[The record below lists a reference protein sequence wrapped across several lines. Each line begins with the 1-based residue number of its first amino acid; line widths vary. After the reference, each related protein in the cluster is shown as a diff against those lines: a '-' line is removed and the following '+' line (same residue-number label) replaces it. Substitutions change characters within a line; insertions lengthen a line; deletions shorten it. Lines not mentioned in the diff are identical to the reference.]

1 MIKQIQVFIDLMDTK
16 GLDIQISG
24 LALQQVRTVDGLIQG
39 QLYSLAM
46 SIIVI
51 LLIIFLILGS
61 LPLSLLSIFPNLFPI
76 ALNFG
81 IMGLFKIPINGATAM
96 ISAVVIGIAVD
107 DTIHFMTELNQNLAG
122 STDTREAIKKS
133 FQAKGKAMI
142 LSSLILFIGF
152 GVTTLSQ
159 FVPTRNFGLLSSLM
173 MLWALLGDVLLLPSI
188 IMGVSTMTRIK
199 LHKSRRIG

>member
-1 MIKQIQVFIDLMDTK
+1 
-16 GLDIQISG
+16 
-24 LALQQVRTVDGLIQG
+24 
-39 QLYSLAM
+39 
-46 SIIVI
+46 
-51 LLIIFLILGS
+51 
-61 LPLSLLSIFPNLFPI
+61 
-76 ALNFG
+76 
-81 IMGLFKIPINGATAM
+81 M